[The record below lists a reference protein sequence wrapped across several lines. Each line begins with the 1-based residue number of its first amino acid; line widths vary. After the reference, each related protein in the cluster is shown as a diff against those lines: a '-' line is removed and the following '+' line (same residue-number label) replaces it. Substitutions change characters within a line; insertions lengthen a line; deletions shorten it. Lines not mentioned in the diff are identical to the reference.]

1 MPLPFLT
8 ADGVSD
14 ADDDGDGDE
23 VLAHA
28 DHDRWRRPYRPGPWR
43 VAISAL
49 LLLLSAFMLLAT
61 MIIAFAGAWSG
72 AGICLVAALAV
83 VASAVQTLRVGV
95 WVSRAGLRRV
105 GFFVTRTV
113 KWSEI
118 AELRTVQQPV
128 RWLGLPRTVQ
138 GQALTMSGH
147 DGASFAAPVLLTDHN
162 ADFLSRA
169 EAFDRAADT
178 VGAWADEYRPVPA

>member
-14 ADDDGDGDE
+14 ADDDGDGAGDE
-23 VLAHA
+23 ALAHV

-43 VAISAL
+43 VAGAAL

-61 MIIAFAGAWSG
+61 MIVAFAGAAGG
-72 AGICLVAALAV
+72 AVICLIAALAV
-83 VASAVQTLRVGV
+83 VGTAVQLLRAGV

-105 GFFVTRTV
+105 GFFRTRSIA
-113 KWSEI
+113 WSEI
-118 AELRTVQQPV
+118 DELRTVQQPV

-138 GQALTMSGH
+138 GQALTVAGRGS
-147 DGASFAAPVLLTDHN
+147 AELPVLLTDHN

-169 EAFDRAADT
+169 EAFDRAADE
-178 VGAWADEYRPVPA
+178 VGAWAEEYRPVPA

>member
-8 ADGVSD
+8 ADGASD
-14 ADDDGDGDE
+14 ADDDDE

-43 VAISAL
+43 VAIAAL

-61 MIIAFAGAWSG
+61 MIIAFAGAWGG
-72 AGICLVAALAV
+72 ACVCLAAALAV
-83 VASAVQTLRVGV
+83 VGSAVQTLRAGV
-95 WVSRAGLRRV
+95 WVSRTGLRHV
-105 GFFVTRTV
+105 GFIVTRTV

-118 AELRTVQQPV
+118 AEVRTVQQPV

-138 GQALTMSGH
+138 GQALTMSRC
-147 DGASFAAPVLLTDHN
+147 DGAEPAVPVLLTDHN

-178 VGAWADEYRPVPA
+178 VGAWVDEYRPVAA